1 MVSPN
6 PSPPR
11 RGDLTLRA
19 YGGTV
24 DAAQH
29 GLRRKRGRV
38 VQTLQGRDQS
48 GGVGARATAEP
59 APSLFGERYSID
71 KEIGRGGMGRV
82 FSAVDLRLGRRVAV
96 KILAP
101 GVHGDEQLRRFQV
114 EARAAASLQQPNIL
128 DVFDV
133 GVDGGEP
140 YIVSELLEG
149 ATLRERLA
157 RGPVPVPEALRYA
170 RQLAAGL
177 AAAHANGVVHRDL
190 KPENLFI
197 TRDDRLKILDFG
209 VAKHK
214 RNPTACLRLALR
226 PNRRILQA
234 RRSRAVRMA

>member
-1 MVSPN
+1 
-6 PSPPR
+6 
-11 RGDLTLRA
+11 
-19 YGGTV
+19 
-24 DAAQH
+24 
-29 GLRRKRGRV
+29 
-38 VQTLQGRDQS
+38 
-48 GGVGARATAEP
+48 
-59 APSLFGERYSID
+59 
-71 KEIGRGGMGRV
+71 
-82 FSAVDLRLGRRVAV
+82 
-96 KILAP
+96 
-101 GVHGDEQLRRFQV
+101 
-114 EARAAASLQQPNIL
+114 LQQPNIL

-149 ATLRERLA
+149 ATPRERLA

-197 TRDDRLKILDFG
+197 TLDDRLKSLDFG

-226 PNRRILQA
+226 PNRRKLQA